1 MTWCVCGRRRGI
13 YEHGV
18 VDEQSI
24 PSVGQGLSGLARSWG
39 HYSGGVRVEDEG
51 VAMGDGGTVGT
62 MSGPVSV
69 EEARVWVA
77 RCRATLIGA
86 TLSAKLRSSREK
98 EEEKQ

>member
-1 MTWCVCGRRRGI
+1 M
-13 YEHGV
+13 
-18 VDEQSI
+18 
-24 PSVGQGLSGLARSWG
+24 
-39 HYSGGVRVEDEG
+39 EDEG

-98 EEEKQ
+98 EEGS